1 MKPSTN
7 NDFNWR
13 GPSTTGF
20 RIKEV
25 KPMKVGLKTLTTEEQ
40 IKKHRDYK
48 AEWARKNRKKR
59 SEGVKKGDVYKD
71 KVLTE

>member
-25 KPMKVGLKTLTTEEQ
+25 VYKIKNKVVTDDEQ

-48 AEWARKNRKKR
+48 TEWARENRKKR

-71 KVLTE
+71 A